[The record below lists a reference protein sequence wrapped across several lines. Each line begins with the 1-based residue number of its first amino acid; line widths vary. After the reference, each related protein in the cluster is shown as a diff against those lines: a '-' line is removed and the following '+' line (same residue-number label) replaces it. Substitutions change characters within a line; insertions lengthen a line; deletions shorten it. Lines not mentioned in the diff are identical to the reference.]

1 MTIHAYTEPHND
13 YPAFVNLSERAHGLF
28 ALTVRSQGDGGRNVG
43 VINLT
48 RQDLMNLVN
57 DASKH
62 LGADPQATKNA
73 AAAKSMAEVAS
84 RASDNP
90 SLRAHAIEM
99 ALRTPGIGNH
109 REVLAAATAYQAHIV
124 GEATAPAQQ
133 QPAPGAAHAGYST
146 MQPHQQRVVD
156 EKADLDD
163 KRTKLRSFTGTAVFS
178 TLDADEQR
186 RMLNQLD
193 AMNVYSDI
201 LGRRIVAFAPQ
212 HHPV

>member
-156 EKADLDD
+156 ERADLDA
-163 KRTKLRSFTGTAVFS
+163 RLAKLGAFFETPIFS
-178 TLDADEQR
+178 SLDADEQWR
-186 RMLNQLD
+186 LRQQHD
-193 AMNVYSDI
+193 AMAAYSGI
-201 LGRRIVAFAPQ
+201 LSMRITAFAPA